1 MSKYNNNIFY
11 REDKSNF
18 SIRQVLDPI
27 GLFGGKKL
35 WDMSVGSP
43 QQKAAY
49 AQQQEAARQEQEA
62 ARQEMERRIYQ
73 QKAQSAENAYEIRR
87 QLKQAESST
96 KLKSGLIIGGIVV
109 VSLTIAGLVA
119 YKVLKKK

>member
-49 AQQQEAARQEQEA
+49 AQQQEA